1 MKSLS
6 SFCIALSATVL
17 LAAGVPE
24 RAHSQQGG
32 LLQSRMSSVAF
43 YHYEKG
49 GAETSAGVRQATGVT
64 SLEVSANLDL
74 LRDNNGRS
82 MLLSVTITPKGKG
95 RGEDIT
101 FSGIE
106 VKPDGSYEVNDKGHS
121 IRGKISS
128 SLFLA
133 KALNSGR
140 YEQGISG
147 TYTGPNGL
155 KADFATDA
163 GHGWQG

>member
-1 MKSLS
+1 MKSFS
-6 SFCIALSATVL
+6 SFCIALSATAL
-17 LAAGVPE
+17 LAAGLPE

-43 YHYEKG
+43 THYEKG
-49 GAETSAGVRQATGVT
+49 GAETSAGVRQATGIEF
-64 SLEVSANLDL
+64 LEVSANLDL

-82 MLLSVTITPKGKG
+82 MLLNVTITPKGKDG
-95 RGEDIT
+95 VEQIK
-101 FSGIE
+101 FSDIE

-133 KALNSGR
+133 KPAATSR
-140 YEQGISG
+140 EFR
-147 TYTGPNGL
+147 GL
-155 KADFATDA
+155 TPARTV
-163 GHGWQG
+163 